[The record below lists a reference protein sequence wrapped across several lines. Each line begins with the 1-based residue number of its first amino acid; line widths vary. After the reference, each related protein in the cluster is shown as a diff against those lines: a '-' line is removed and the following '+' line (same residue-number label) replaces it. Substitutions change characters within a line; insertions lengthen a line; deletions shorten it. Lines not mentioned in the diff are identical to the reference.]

1 LLTNRI
7 IFSVNSVIFSE
18 GTRYC
23 EASVRVKPRFA
34 CQELGLTT
42 SHFKIFK
49 KTKCPGLIITVCT
62 VSTQVWKFNLAEM
75 LTALTEKIMS
85 TSFYDMTAR
94 VTKIT

>member
-1 LLTNRI
+1 MKR
-7 IFSVNSVIFSE
+7 
-18 GTRYC
+18 
-23 EASVRVKPRFA
+23 RFA

-62 VSTQVWKFNLAEM
+62 LSTQVWKFNLAEKQ
-75 LTALTEKIMS
+75 TAVTEKIMS
-85 TSFYDMTAR
+85 SSFYDMTAR